1 MAKIIAVTNQKG
13 GVGKTTTCS
22 SLCGCL
28 SALGKKVL
36 AIDLDPQGNFSFS
49 LGADTDH
56 SYTIYDVFKGKV
68 DIYDSVQHC
77 DCCDV
82 IPANIL
88 LSGAE
93 LELTSV
99 GREYILR
106 EHLAGICDSYDYVL
120 IDTPPALSVLT
131 INAYAA
137 SHQLIIPMI
146 AEILSLQGISQ
157 LKETIFAVKK
167 YYNKILEIRGI
178 VLNKYNSRLIL
189 TQEVEELTNIIAE
202 QLDTDVFEQKISSS
216 VIVAEAPAHAK
227 TIIEYAPRSKS
238 AQEYMNLTYEILGME
253 KPKRT
258 ERKLGRGRPRK
269 IPPQGENL

>member
-22 SLCGCL
+22 ALCGCL

-36 AIDLDPQGNFSFS
+36 AIDLDPQGNYSFS
-49 LGADTDH
+49 LGADADNG
-56 SYTIYDVFKGKV
+56 YTIYDVFKGNA
-68 DIYDSVQHC
+68 DIYDTVQHC
-77 DCCDV
+77 SCCDV

-88 LSGAE
+88 LSGVE

-106 EHLAGICDSYDYVL
+106 EHLATIADSYDYVL
-120 IDTPPALSVLT
+120 IDTPPSLSILT
-131 INAYAA
+131 INAYTAA
-137 SHQLIIPMI
+137 NFLIIPMVP
-146 AEILSLQGISQ
+146 EILSLQGIAQ

-167 YYNKILEIRGI
+167 YYNKALEIRGI
-178 VLNKYNSRLIL
+178 LLNKYNPRLIL
-189 TQEVEELTNIIAE
+189 TKEVEELANIIAE

-227 TIIEYAPRSKS
+227 TIYEYAPRSK
-238 AQEYMNLTYEILGME
+238 AAKEYMDLTYEVLGLE

-258 ERKLGRGRPRK
+258 EKKLGRGRPRK
-269 IPPQGENL
+269 YSRPDEQ